1 MNSYFY
7 APKEDLYHRFKWR
20 ENYSE
25 IWLNKFKEFY
35 NFAKSHN
42 IRIIV
47 GISPGLDFNF
57 DSINDKSEKIEN
69 DLSILISKI
78 DFFYSNGI
86 ENVALMLDDIPNNFK
101 KNFPI

>member
-47 GISPGLDFNF
+47 GISPGL
-57 DSINDKSEKIEN
+57 
-69 DLSILISKI
+69 ILILIQLTISQ
-78 DFFYSNGI
+78 
-86 ENVALMLDDIPNNFK
+86 K
-101 KNFPI
+101 KLKMIYQY